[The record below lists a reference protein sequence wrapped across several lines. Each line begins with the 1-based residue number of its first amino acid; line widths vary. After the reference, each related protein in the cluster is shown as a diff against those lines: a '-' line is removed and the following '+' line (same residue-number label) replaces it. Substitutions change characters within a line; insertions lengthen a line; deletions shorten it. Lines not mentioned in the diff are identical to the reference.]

1 LEGSGGAPGSTNR
14 VRGSR
19 PLKVYAIGLVALLV
33 CAAGANV
40 AYQRR
45 AAAADARHTAT
56 ADARF
61 GATIAARDIASAIAL
76 VRTAVATTAATPG
89 IEKVFPTAPLCTL
102 TFTRAGTFGTGHLDI
117 IGTDGSVACTSLAG
131 ELTPGYAGA
140 TWLPDALRG
149 PAFVGGVV
157 DARTGKQVV
166 LVAAP
171 VPGKGAVVAFLDLD
185 ALGPGVASILGG
197 PRHLEFVVLS
207 ADSTIVMARSIDSAQ
222 WVGKPVAGTPFA
234 APAGRARQRDLDG
247 TSRLYGEATVDTLG
261 WHVFA
266 GVSTSQ
272 AVANAQRLSNRQLA
286 VTLVGLGLL
295 FVALSLLYRRIAHP
309 IARLSTQVRA
319 ATARRSSG
327 PIAVSGPRE
336 VATLVDDFNDL
347 VAAANRELE
356 ANSRLAAIVESSAD
370 AMIGITLDG
379 VITSWNAGAEEMYGY
394 AADEIIGLNISA
406 IVPSDRADEL
416 APMLD
421 RVRQGERVEHIDTT
435 RVRKDGSTI
444 DVSVAVSPVRDASGA
459 MVGASTVAR
468 DITEAKLAVDA
479 LRVSEA
485 RKTAMLESALD
496 AVISIDEDGRLV
508 EFNPAAERV
517 FGYSRTEIVGQ
528 SMADLLVPS
537 GLREQHRAGFARYLA
552 TGETHVLGRRLELTA
567 LRADG
572 TEFPIELAITK
583 VDVAGPPLF
592 TAYLRD
598 VSEQHQQRA
607 ELDALNARQH
617 QSERLESLGQL
628 AGGIAHDFN
637 NLLAAIMNYA
647 AFVADETA
655 DRPEVLADVQQIQ
668 TAAERAARLT
678 RQLLIFGRRGAIQ
691 TESLELNAIV
701 TDIHNLLSRS
711 IGEHI
716 ELRVDPSPN
725 LPTMRADR
733 GQVEQVLLNLA
744 VNARDAMPDGGTLTL
759 ETAGVELDDDYARLH
774 PLVNAGHYVEL
785 TVSDTGTGMSA
796 DVAAHIFE
804 PFFTTKPVGQGTG
817 LGLAT
822 VYGIVADAGG
832 TMSVYSEEGIGT
844 TFRLYFPV
852 TGVPAPPSTVAPT
865 AYTEG
870 HGETILVVEDEP
882 AVLEL
887 TSRILREG
895 GYAVL
900 EAATFPEALSLATS
914 HDFHL
919 LLTDS
924 VMPEMSGS
932 ALAEQVSVLRPGR
945 RVLFMSG
952 YSEGVLSPQR
962 LLDNDMT
969 LIQKP
974 FSRRTLLET
983 VSAALS
989 SRDT

>member
-1 LEGSGGAPGSTNR
+1 
-14 VRGSR
+14 VRR
-19 PLKVYAIGLVALLV
+19 PWPLKVYAIGFVVVLV

-45 AAAADARHTAT
+45 AAEADARHAAA

-61 GATIAARDIASAIAL
+61 GAAIAARDIASAIGL

-89 IEKVFPTAPLCTL
+89 IAQVFSAPAGCTL
-102 TFTRAGTFGTGHLDI
+102 TFTRAGTFGTGHFDI
-117 IGTDGSVACTSLAG
+117 VGRDGTVACTSLAG
-131 ELTPGYAGA
+131 ERTPGYAGA
-140 TWLPDALRG
+140 TWLADALQG
-149 PAFVGGVV
+149 PTLVGAVL

-171 VPGKGAVVAFLDLD
+171 VPGAGAVVAFLDLD
-185 ALGPGVASILGG
+185 AVGPGLASTLGG
-197 PRHLEFVVLS
+197 PRHLEFVVLR
-207 ADSTIVMARSIDSAQ
+207 ADDKVVMARSIDSAR
-222 WVGKPVAGTPFA
+222 WVGAPVAGTSFA
-234 APAGRARQRDLDG
+234 AAPGQVRQRDLNG
-247 TSRLYGEATVDTLG
+247 ISRLYGQATVETLG

-266 GVSTSQ
+266 GVRTSE
-272 AVANAQRLSNRQLA
+272 AVAVAHRLSNRQLA
-286 VTLVGLGLL
+286 MTLAGLGLL
-295 FVALSLLYRRIAHP
+295 LVALLLLYLRIVRP

-319 ATARRSSG
+319 ATAHRSSG
-327 PIAVSGPRE
+327 PIAVSGPGE
-336 VATLVDDFNDL
+336 VSTLVDDFNEL

-370 AMIGITLDG
+370 AMIGKTLDG
-379 VITSWNAGAEEMYGY
+379 VITSWNSGAEQMYGY
-394 AADEIIGLNISA
+394 TADEIIGHHIAA
-406 IVPSDRADEL
+406 IIPPDRTDEL
-416 APMLD
+416 GPMLE

-435 RVRKDGSTI
+435 RVRKDGSTV

-468 DITEAKLAVDA
+468 DITGAKRAVDA
-479 LRVSEA
+479 LRASEA
-485 RKTAMLESALD
+485 RKTAILQSALD

-508 EFNPAAERV
+508 EFNPAAERI
-517 FGYSRTEIVGQ
+517 FGHSRDDVVGQ
-528 SMADLLVPS
+528 SMADLIVPPA
-537 GLREQHRAGFARYLA
+537 LREQHRAGLARYLA
-552 TGETHVLGRRLELTA
+552 TGEAHVLGRRLELTA

-572 TEFPIELAITK
+572 TEFPVELAITQ

-592 TAYLRD
+592 TAYVRD
-598 VSEQHQQRA
+598 VSEQHRQRA
-607 ELDALNARQH
+607 ELHALNDRRH

-655 DRPEVLADVQQIQ
+655 DRPAVLADVQQIQ

-678 RQLLIFGRRGAIQ
+678 GQLLIFGRRGAIQ
-691 TESLELNAIV
+691 PETLELNAIV
-701 TDIHNLLSRS
+701 AEIHNLLSRS

-725 LPTMRADR
+725 LPNMRADR
-733 GQVEQVLLNLA
+733 GQIEQVLLNLA
-744 VNARDAMPDGGTLTL
+744 VNARDAMPDGGTLTI
-759 ETAGVELDDDYARLH
+759 ETASVELDEDYACQH
-774 PLVNAGHYVEL
+774 PGVNAGHYVGL
-785 TVSDTGTGMSA
+785 TVSDTGTGMTA

-822 VYGIVADAGG
+822 VYGIVAEAGG

-852 TGVPAPPSTVAPT
+852 TAVPASASTVVPT
-865 AYTEG
+865 AYTTG

-887 TSRILREG
+887 TSRILRQG

-900 EAATFPEALSLATS
+900 EATTFQEALSLAAS
-914 HDFHL
+914 HDFQL

-932 ALAEQVSVLRPGR
+932 VLAKRISQLRPGR
-945 RVLFMSG
+945 GVLYMSG

-962 LLDNDMT
+962 LLDDGVT

-974 FSRRTLLET
+974 FDRRTLLEK
-983 VSAALS
+983 VSAALP
-989 SRDT
+989 